1 MPRQNAMENP
11 SGMSDDDWKA
21 FYASHFEE
29 VLFLNNGG
37 DLDDDLRLLG
47 VAEEPISLPEGQ
59 RSAAAVATAAGAATS
74 IVAHVTSAIAVVA
87 AVAVAKE
94 AFVQSD
100 NLRLIILTSIQM
112 HRKGAPYRFTLIAQ

>member
-47 VAEEPISLPEGQ
+47 VAEDSISLPEGQ
-59 RSAAAVATAAGAATS
+59 RSAAAAATAAGAATS

>member
-1 MPRQNAMENP
+1 M
-11 SGMSDDDWKA
+11 
-21 FYASHFEE
+21 
-29 VLFLNNGG
+29 
-37 DLDDDLRLLG
+37 RLLG
-47 VAEEPISLPEGQ
+47 VAEDSISLPEGQ
-59 RSAAAVATAAGAATS
+59 RSAAAAATAAGAATS

>member
-1 MPRQNAMENP
+1 MTIGRP
-11 SGMSDDDWKA
+11 STRRTLKKCC
-21 FYASHFEE
+21 
-29 VLFLNNGG
+29 LLNNGG

-59 RSAAAVATAAGAATS
+59 RSAAAAATAAGAATS

-100 NLRLIILTSIQM
+100 NLRLITLTSIQM

>member
-1 MPRQNAMENP
+1 M
-11 SGMSDDDWKA
+11 
-21 FYASHFEE
+21 
-29 VLFLNNGG
+29 
-37 DLDDDLRLLG
+37 RLLG

-59 RSAAAVATAAGAATS
+59 RSAAAAATAAGAATS
-74 IVAHVTSAIAVVA
+74 IVANVTSAIAVVA

-100 NLRLIILTSIQM
+100 NLRLTTLTSIQM

>member
-1 MPRQNAMENP
+1 MENP

-59 RSAAAVATAAGAATS
+59 RSAAAAATAAGAATS

-87 AVAVAKE
+87 AVAVAAVAVAKE
-94 AFVQSD
+94 AYL
-100 NLRLIILTSIQM
+100 N
-112 HRKGAPYRFTLIAQ
+112 RFTLIAQ

>member
-1 MPRQNAMENP
+1 MDNP

-47 VAEEPISLPEGQ
+47 VAEEPISLTIRLPEGQ
-59 RSAAAVATAAGAATS
+59 RSAAAATAAGAATS

-100 NLRLIILTSIQM
+100 NLRLTTLTSISNASKKKA
-112 HRKGAPYRFTLIAQ
+112 HHIASP